1 MLISYIF
8 IIFFDYLSFSQQAKR
23 SEIDLISIH
32 GLLAVVQEVRFL
44 FDARVQTRAQ
54 PKRSWKNWPWAAQ
67 EWRSSDGTI
76 DPGRRFNHFLSWC
89 GRWSVSPVGD
99 AVTR

>member
-32 GLLAVVQEVRFL
+32 GLLAVAQEVRFL
-44 FDARVQTRAQ
+44 FD
-54 PKRSWKNWPWAAQ
+54 
-67 EWRSSDGTI
+67 
-76 DPGRRFNHFLSWC
+76 GRLSWSF
-89 GRWSVSPVGD
+89 WI
-99 AVTR
+99 